1 MPGHSTVVH
10 QAIGPA
16 PSVAKE
22 LVHIEAKPHR
32 GGVKLQAHVMEGGKL
47 SKHEHQLE
55 GWGEAH
61 EKMGEYMGHAKEE
74 APGEPESGKQ
84 EQVAQEREAEPQ
96 EEEEA

>member
-16 PSVAKE
+16 PAQQKE

-32 GGVKLQAHVMEGGKL
+32 GGVKVQAHVMEGGKL

-55 GWGEAH
+55 GYGRGAREDGRIHGPCQGRGA
-61 EKMGEYMGHAKEE
+61 GRAQ
-74 APGEPESGKQ
+74 SGKQ